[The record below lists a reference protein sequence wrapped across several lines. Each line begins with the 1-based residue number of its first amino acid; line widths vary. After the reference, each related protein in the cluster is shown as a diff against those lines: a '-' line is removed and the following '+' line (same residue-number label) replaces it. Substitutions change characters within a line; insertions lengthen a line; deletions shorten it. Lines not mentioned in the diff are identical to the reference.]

1 MIKKEQER
9 NKKKVDYYTSDRDSV
24 VRVSNISIREF

>member
-1 MIKKEQER
+1 MIKSEQKR
-9 NKKKVDYYTSDRDSV
+9 NKKKVDYYTLDKESI

>member
-1 MIKKEQER
+1 MIKQELKR
-9 NKKKVDYYTSDRDSV
+9 NKKKVDYYTSDKDSV